1 MRMMG
6 KGKINKNLQ
15 LDRAVDQRGRL
26 LCIPVTL
33 ISLFHKNPTQMAD
46 YLSHHETPGELNV
59 EIRELSEKTK

>member
-6 KGKINKNLQ
+6 KGKINKN
-15 LDRAVDQRGRL
+15 L